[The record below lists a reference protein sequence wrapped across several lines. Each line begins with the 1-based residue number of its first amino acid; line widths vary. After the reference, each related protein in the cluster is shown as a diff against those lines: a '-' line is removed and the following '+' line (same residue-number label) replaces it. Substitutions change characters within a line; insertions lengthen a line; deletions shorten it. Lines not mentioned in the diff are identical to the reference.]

1 MPLHAEQA
9 ARFSTGLPE
18 DAVVVAHQKLG
29 LDLMYGVERDADDDQ
44 NRRAA
49 EIEALDP
56 HDGGHEVGDQGDD
69 RQKDGPAIPLPN
81 DLENYMQGLERNLL
95 IKALEDCNYNKTK
108 AAEKLGISFRA
119 MRYKLK
125 KLGID

>member
-1 MPLHAEQA
+1 DLDEEEITALEQYQ
-9 ARFSTGLPE
+9 P
-18 DAVVVAHQKLG
+18 
-29 LDLMYGVERDADDDQ
+29 
-44 NRRAA
+44 
-49 EIEALDP
+49 
-56 HDGGHEVGDQGDD
+56 

>member
-1 MPLHAEQA
+1 
-9 ARFSTGLPE
+9 
-18 DAVVVAHQKLG
+18 
-29 LDLMYGVERDADDDQ
+29 MYK
-44 NRRAA
+44 
-49 EIEALDP
+49 
-56 HDGGHEVGDQGDD
+56 
-69 RQKDGPAIPLPN
+69 RQLPN